1 MYTIKQV
8 KHFLSEAVASY
19 LLPAT
24 IEQTANTVFQGFSER
39 LKAKL
44 NGRQE
49 RALKL
54 ALGGHVVHKSGRVF
68 SVHSEEGDHAYL
80 VDLARGYCTCPDS
93 QNGSICKHRIAA
105 YLVEQSMQ
113 ATTQTS
119 TSPSKPAPV
128 SKEDEPLEKARL
140 VLHAKSDVLNE
151 AVIYATLQHNGA
163 ILNVEIINLEKET
176 ALVRALPVFKD
187 SKPVPQ
193 FPFQDGK
200 SCQQVLAKSLSDI
213 TIYR

>member
-8 KHFLSEAVASY
+8 KRFVSEAVASY

-24 IEQTANTVFQGFSER
+24 IEQTASTIFQGFSER
-39 LKAKL
+39 LKARL

-54 ALGGHVVHKSGRVF
+54 ALGGHVTHKSARIF

-80 VDLARGYCTCPDS
+80 VDLTRGYCNCPDS
-93 QNGSICKHRIAA
+93 QKGTICKHRIAA
-105 YLVEQSMQ
+105 YLVEQSIQ
-113 ATTQTS
+113 ATAQTS
-119 TSPSKPAPV
+119 LTPSKPEPV
-128 SKEDEPLEKARL
+128 NKEDEPLAKARL
-140 VLHAKSDVLNE
+140 VLNAKSDVLHE

-163 ILNVEIINLEKET
+163 VIDVEVINLEKET
-176 ALVRALPVFKD
+176 TVVRALPIFKEG
-187 SKPVPQ
+187 KLVPQ
-193 FPFQDGK
+193 FPFDDRR
-200 SCQQVLAKSLSDI
+200 SCQQVLSKSLMDI

>member
-8 KHFLSEAVASY
+8 KRFVSEAVASY

-24 IEQTANTVFQGFSER
+24 IEHTASTVFQGFSER

-54 ALGGHVVHKSGRVF
+54 ALGGHVTYKSARVF
-68 SVHSEEGDHAYL
+68 SVHSEEGNHAYL
-80 VDLARGYCTCPDS
+80 VDLARGYCNCPDS

-119 TSPSKPAPV
+119 VSPSKPEPV
-128 SKEDEPLEKARL
+128 SMEDEPLEKARL

-151 AVIYATLQHNGA
+151 AIIYATLQHNGSA
-163 ILNVEIINLEKET
+163 VNVEIISLEKET
-176 ALVRALPVFKD
+176 AVVRALPVFKD
-187 SKPVPQ
+187 GKPEPQ
-193 FPFQDGK
+193 FPFEDRK
-200 SCQQVLAKSLSDI
+200 SCQQVLAKNLMDI

>member
-8 KHFLSEAVASY
+8 KHFVSEAVASY

-24 IEQTANTVFQGFSER
+24 IEHTASKVFEGFSER

-54 ALGGHVVHKSGRVF
+54 ALGGHVTHKSARIF

-80 VDLARGYCTCPDS
+80 VDLDRGYCTCPDS
-93 QNGSICKHRIAA
+93 QKGAICKHRIAA
-105 YLVEQSMQ
+105 YLVEQSLQ
-113 ATTQTS
+113 ATVQTS
-119 TSPSKPAPV
+119 ASPSKPEPV
-128 SKEDEPLEKARL
+128 RKEDEPLEKARL
-140 VLHAKSDVLNE
+140 VLNAKSDVLHE
-151 AVIYATLQHNGA
+151 AVIYATLQHNGVA
-163 ILNVEIINLEKET
+163 IDVEVISLEKEI
-176 ALVRALPVFKD
+176 AVVRALPVFKD
-187 SKPVPQ
+187 GKPVPQ
-193 FPFQDGK
+193 FPFEDRR
-200 SCQQVLAKSLSDI
+200 SCQQVLAKSLMDI

>member
-8 KHFLSEAVASY
+8 KRFVSEAVASY

-24 IEQTANTVFQGFSER
+24 IEQTASTVFQGFSER

-54 ALGGHVVHKSGRVF
+54 ALSGHVTHKSARIF
-68 SVHSEEGDHAYL
+68 SVHSEEGNHAYL
-80 VDLARGYCTCPDS
+80 VDLTRGYCTCPDS
-93 QNGSICKHRIAA
+93 QKGSICKHRIAA

-113 ATTQTS
+113 ATAQTS
-119 TSPSKPAPV
+119 AAPSKPAPLN
-128 SKEDEPLEKARL
+128 KEEEPLEKARL
-140 VLHAKSDVLNE
+140 VLNAKSDVLHE
-151 AVIYATLQHNGA
+151 AVIFATLQHNGA
-163 ILNVEIINLEKET
+163 AINVEVINLEKET
-176 ALVRALPVFKD
+176 AVVRALPIFKD
-187 SKPVPQ
+187 GKPVPQ
-193 FPFQDGK
+193 FPFEDRR
-200 SCQQVLAKSLSDI
+200 SYQQVLAKSLMDI

>member
-8 KHFLSEAVASY
+8 KRFVSEAVASY

-24 IEQTANTVFQGFSER
+24 IEQTASTVFQGFSER

-54 ALGGHVVHKSGRVF
+54 ALGGHVTHKSARIF
-68 SVHSEEGDHAYL
+68 SVQSEEGNHAYL
-80 VDLARGYCTCPDS
+80 VDLTRGYCTCPDS
-93 QNGSICKHRIAA
+93 QKGSICKHRIAA

-113 ATTQTS
+113 ATAQTS
-119 TSPSKPAPV
+119 AAPSKPAPLN
-128 SKEDEPLEKARL
+128 KEEEPLEKARL
-140 VLHAKSDVLNE
+140 VLNAKSDVLHE
-151 AVIYATLQHNGA
+151 AVIFATLQHNGA
-163 ILNVEIINLEKET
+163 AINVEVISLDKEI
-176 ALVRALPVFKD
+176 AVVRALPVFKD
-187 SKPVPQ
+187 GKPVPQ
-193 FPFQDGK
+193 FPFEDRR
-200 SCQQVLAKSLSDI
+200 SCQQVLSKSLMDI